1 LANPY
6 PVDLPPSAR
15 RLTIDT
21 RSGPLAAL
29 DARPSHGS
37 PIRGLA
43 VMVPGFTGSKE
54 DFIPMLAPLVSAG
67 FRVVCFDQRGQYE
80 SPGPAHAN
88 AYSIEV
94 FAADLLTVIR
104 TVADGQA
111 VHLLGHSFGGLVAR
125 RAVIARPVAV
135 RSLTL
140 LDSGPDGPSLSRS
153 RMLGVLGWVI
163 RLGGSRMLAAG
174 SVVAAFTGSVVA
186 AFAARL
192 GPWSGASAERL
203 RWLRHRWAKTS
214 RAGLVG
220 MLGALAAEPDLVA
233 DLEAT
238 AVPVLVMYGNSDNN
252 CPPATQMGMAR
263 RLKARLEIINDAG
276 HTPTEDQPEVTA
288 RNLVEFWTA
297 VDSRHRP
304 A

>member
-1 LANPY
+1 MASPY
-6 PVDLPPSAR
+6 PADLPPSAR

-21 RSGPLAAL
+21 QSGPLAAL

-54 DFIPMLAPLVSAG
+54 DFAPMLAPLVSAG

-88 AYSIEV
+88 AYSIDA
-94 FAADLLTVIR
+94 FAADLLAIIG
-104 TVADGQA
+104 TVADGRA

-125 RAVIARPVAV
+125 RAVIARPGAV

-153 RMLGVLGWVI
+153 RMLGVLGWII
-163 RLGGSRMLAAG
+163 RLGGSRVLGTFMAGVGAALIAG
-174 SVVAAFTGSVVA
+174 IGPRSVD
-186 AFAARL
+186 
-192 GPWSGASAERL
+192 SAERL

-220 MLGALAAEPDLVA
+220 MLGVLAAEPDLVA
-233 DLEAT
+233 DLKAT

-252 CPPATQMGMAR
+252 CPPATQLDMAR
-263 RLKARLEIINDAG
+263 RLRARLEIINDAG
-276 HTPTEDQPEVTA
+276 HTPNEDQPEVTA

-297 VDSRHRP
+297 VDGRHRLV
-304 A
+304 

>member
-15 RLTIDT
+15 GLTIDT

-29 DARPSHGS
+29 DAQPSHDS
-37 PIRGLA
+37 PLRGLA

-54 DFIPMLAPLVSAG
+54 DFIPMLAPLVAAG

-80 SPGPAHAN
+80 SPGPTHAN
-88 AYSIEV
+88 AYSMEA
-94 FAADLLTVIR
+94 FAADLLTVIE
-104 TVADGQA
+104 TVADGRP

-125 RAVIARPVAV
+125 RAVIARPTAV

-163 RLGGSRMLAAG
+163 RLGGWRVLAAFIAGVRPWRGG
-174 SVVAAFTGSVVA
+174 SAK
-186 AFAARL
+186 
-192 GPWSGASAERL
+192 WL
-203 RWLRHRWAKTS
+203 RWLRYRWAKTS

-238 AVPVLVMYGNSDNN
+238 AVPVLVMYGKSDNN
-252 CPPATQMGMAR
+252 CSPTTQIEMAR
-263 RLKARLEIINDAG
+263 RLAARLEVIDGAG
-276 HTPTEDQPEVTA
+276 HTPNEEQPEVTA
-288 RNLVEFWTA
+288 RNLVSFWTTL
-297 VDSRHRP
+297 DGRNRP
-304 A
+304 P

>member
-6 PVDLPPSAR
+6 PVALPPSAR

-29 DARPSHGS
+29 DARPSHDS
-37 PIRGLA
+37 PLRGLA

-88 AYSIEV
+88 AYSMGA
-94 FAADLLTVIR
+94 FAADLLTVIETVGDGR
-104 TVADGQA
+104 T

-125 RAVIARPVAV
+125 RAVIARPAAV

-163 RLGGSRMLAAG
+163 RLGGWRVLAAFIAG
-174 SVVAAFTGSVVA
+174 VRPRRG
-186 AFAARL
+186 
-192 GPWSGASAERL
+192 GSAERL
-203 RWLRHRWAKTS
+203 RWLRYRWAKTS

-220 MLGALAAEPDLVA
+220 MLGTLAAEPDLVA

-252 CPPATQMGMAR
+252 CSPTIQTDMAR
-263 RLKARLEIINDAG
+263 RLAARRKIIDDAG
-276 HTPTEDQPEVTA
+276 HTPNEDQPEVTA
-288 RNLVEFWTA
+288 QNLVSFWTT
-297 VDSRHRP
+297 VDGRHRP

>member
-21 RSGPLAAL
+21 PGGPLAAL
-29 DARPSHGS
+29 DAQPRHGS

-43 VMVPGFTGSKE
+43 VTVHGFTGSKE
-54 DFIPMLAPLVSAG
+54 DFIPLLAPLVSAG

-80 SPGPAHAN
+80 SPGPARAN
-88 AYSIEV
+88 AYSMEA
-94 FAADLLTVIR
+94 FAEDLVTLIG

-125 RAVIARPVAV
+125 RAVIARPGAV

-153 RMLGVLGWVI
+153 RMLGVLGWVF
-163 RLGGSRMLAAG
+163 RLGGSRVVTAFAAG
-174 SVVAAFTGSVVA
+174 VVAAFTAGI
-186 AFAARL
+186 
-192 GPWSGASAERL
+192 GPASGVSAQRR

-252 CPPATQMGMAR
+252 CPPATQMDMGR
-263 RLKARLEIINDAG
+263 RLKARLEIIDDAG
-276 HTPTEDQPEVTA
+276 HTPNEDQPEVTA
-288 RNLVEFWTA
+288 RNLVEFWTT
-297 VDSRHRP
+297 VDGRHRP